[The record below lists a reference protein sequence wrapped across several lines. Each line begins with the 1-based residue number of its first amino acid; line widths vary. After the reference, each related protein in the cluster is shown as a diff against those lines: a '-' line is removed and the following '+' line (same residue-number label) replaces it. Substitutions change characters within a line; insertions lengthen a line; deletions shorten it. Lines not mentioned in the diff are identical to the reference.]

1 MTELQQLSHDSFYNM
16 RNYSQ
21 ITIDYIEDVEDILSA
36 EYYGEGEKE
45 DVLKAISYNVSNV
58 IEIISPALETDVN
71 AFFKLDKIINEY
83 LDKAESTQ

>member
-16 RNYSQ
+16 QNYSQ
-21 ITIDYIEDVEDILSA
+21 ITIDYIEETEELINENREHREDQKVNLEALS
-36 EYYGEGEKE
+36 YR
-45 DVLKAISYNVSNV
+45 VSTI

-83 LDKAESTQ
+83 LDKA